1 MDIRTP
7 PTILE
12 YPQGKSYSTFSSPS
26 VTPSGYRRRYVKNRS
41 RSLRAFIIY
50 RPCRLFALGTGNK
63 ILRPFP
69 SNEGLHRDSIF
80 QPVPK
85 LLLCFQLDLNVQ
97 RLIFSSFF
105 FLISLSNGNLCRISF
120 FPPLPAG
127 FIRFYFNRKNCST
140 LEFSLSLSLS
150 LACARVFYLAVFR
163 QGRKLSFFVIR
174 ESWSEQH

>member
-69 SNEGLHRDSIF
+69 SNEGLHRDGIF
-80 QPVPK
+80 QSKPRTETPFAFPVR
-85 LLLCFQLDLNVQ
+85 LNVQ
-97 RLIFSSFF
+97 RLLILSSFF
-105 FLISLSNGNLCRISF
+105 SLINLPNGNLCRFLFSSF
-120 FPPLPAG
+120 RWLYS
-127 FIRFYFNRKNCST
+127 I
-140 LEFSLSLSLS
+140 LL
-150 LACARVFYLAVFR
+150 
-163 QGRKLSFFVIR
+163 
-174 ESWSEQH
+174 